1 MTCYM
6 RHMGW
11 LFDALELPDD
21 KLERRRIDTALRVV
35 LETPEGAHCPE
46 VWAAIKALSD
56 EQRAG
61 LPAEVSG
68 VLKG

>member
-11 LFDALELPDD
+11 LFEALELPNEKAER
-21 KLERRRIDTALRVV
+21 KLVDSALRAA
-35 LETPEGAHCPE
+35 LEMPQGAHCPE
-46 VWAAIKALSD
+46 IWSAIKALSD

-61 LPAEVSG
+61 LPAEVSAA
-68 VLKG
+68 LKG